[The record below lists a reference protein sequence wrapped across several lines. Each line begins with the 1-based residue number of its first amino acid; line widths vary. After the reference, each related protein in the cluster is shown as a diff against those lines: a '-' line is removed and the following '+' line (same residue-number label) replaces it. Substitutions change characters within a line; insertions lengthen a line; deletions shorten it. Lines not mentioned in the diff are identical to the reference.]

1 MIETWEFLGTVSL
14 RLFVALICGAVVGF
28 ERKKRAKKAGIRTHC
43 LVALGAAVFA
53 VVSKYGFTDI
63 IASGND
69 ADIARVAANVVTG
82 VSFLGA
88 GVIFLRNKSV
98 SGLTTAAGIW
108 TVSAIGL
115 AIGCGLYTVGCVGTV
130 CMVICQYVIY
140 KPLRKLEGHTPRQ
153 VQARL
158 APGEGNLESYLDVLK
173 KLDDELT
180 IISLT
185 KHPDGAVDVVCG
197 LRTADDPVIDIYD
210 FMKKYSYIT
219 QMNI

>member
-1 MIETWEFLGTVSL
+1 MIETWEFLGVVSL
-14 RLFVALICGAVVGF
+14 RLFAALICGAVIGF

-53 VVSKYGFTDI
+53 IVSKYGFIDLTTP
-63 IASGND
+63 GND

-108 TVSAIGL
+108 SVSAVGL
-115 AIGCGLYTVGCVGTV
+115 AIGCGLYTVGAVGTV
-130 CMVICQYVIY
+130 CMVFCQYVIY
-140 KPLRKLEGHTPRQ
+140 KPLRKLEGHTPRL

-158 APGEGNLESYLDVLK
+158 APGDSNLEAFMNVVRSIDHEVTLQ
-173 KLDDELT
+173 
-180 IISLT
+180 SLT
-185 KHPDGAVDVVCG
+185 KHPDGSVDIVLG
-197 LRTADDPVIDIYD
+197 IRSAEEPVIDIYD
-210 FMKKYSYIT
+210 FMQKHPYVT